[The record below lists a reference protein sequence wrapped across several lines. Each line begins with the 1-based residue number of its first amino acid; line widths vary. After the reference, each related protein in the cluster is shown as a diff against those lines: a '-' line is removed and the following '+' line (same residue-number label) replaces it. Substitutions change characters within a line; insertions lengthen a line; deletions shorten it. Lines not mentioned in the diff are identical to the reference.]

1 MHSTSRPP
9 NPVSQRLRRD
19 DAPDGDVSGRELST
33 GALTL
38 ATSPGYRP
46 PITRPRVNESGR
58 QSGENVPPWSD
69 EGLGGAVGEPTAP
82 LKVLSI
88 VGAGRSGTTVLAS
101 ILGEVPGF
109 ASAGEIRWLWSRGVI
124 ERRPCACG
132 LAPTD
137 CPVWAPVVA
146 QTLASPDGQ
155 DPRRVLEEIV
165 AAQSE
170 IATLAHRLR
179 VLRSASAPTTSWP
192 ALNVVR
198 SSIGTAC
205 RSFAAVTD
213 ARVVVDTS
221 KRPHDA
227 AVVAALPD
235 ISLYVLHLVRDPR
248 AVAFSWR
255 RAKAFT
261 VAGETHAMGTRR
273 LSSSTRR
280 WTSNCWGA
288 DVLRRHVPADRWLRL
303 RYEDFCAAP
312 QESFRAIMGL
322 LGEQG
327 PSPFEGPDLVRVS
340 PGHIVAGN
348 PTRFT
353 VGTVKIRLD
362 EEWRTAMARRD
373 QQLIGWSTYPWRRR
387 YGYTGGAGA

>member
-1 MHSTSRPP
+1 M
-9 NPVSQRLRRD
+9 
-19 DAPDGDVSGRELST
+19 GDP
-33 GALTL
+33 A
-38 ATSPGYRP
+38 
-46 PITRPRVNESGR
+46 
-58 QSGENVPPWSD
+58 
-69 EGLGGAVGEPTAP
+69 AP

-109 ASAGEIRWLWSRGVI
+109 ASAGEIRWLWSRGVM

-132 LAPTD
+132 LAPAD
-137 CPVWAPVVA
+137 CPVWGPVVTR
-146 QTLASPDGQ
+146 TLTSVDGH
-155 DPRRVLEEIV
+155 DPRDTLDEIV

-170 IATLAHRLR
+170 IARLANRRRILH
-179 VLRSASAPTTSWP
+179 SASAPTTSWR
-192 ALNVVR
+192 ALNLVR
-198 SSIGTAC
+198 DTIDTAC

-235 ISLYVLHLVRDPR
+235 VSHYVLHVVRDPR
-248 AVAFSWR
+248 AVAYSWR
-255 RAKAFT
+255 RAKTFT

-273 LSSSTRR
+273 VASTTRR

-288 DVLRRHVPADRWLRL
+288 DLLRRHVPPDRWLRL
-303 RYEDFCAAP
+303 RYEDFCADP
-312 QESFRAIMGL
+312 QDACLAIMGL

-327 PSPFEGPDLVRVS
+327 PAPFEGPDLVRVN

-348 PTRFT
+348 PSRFT

-362 EEWRTAMARRD
+362 EEWRTGMSRRD
-373 QQLIGWSTYPWRRR
+373 QRMIGWATYPLRRR
-387 YGYTGGAGA
+387 YGYT